1 MVFIRD
7 VRRPALSSLVALILS
22 ASFIAAPP
30 QSTFASTASVHQSS
44 QGKRPARKPQPAEE
58 IAQAMTPRDI
68 LDRVRAS
75 TSQKERIEL
84 LEKFLQ
90 SSRGSDVESEAREML
105 MREYALRGEQ
115 NLREGSPQL
124 AMQDFKSVFRLAPA
138 PITDK
143 IFGQFIFPLPMAM
156 NAFGYRTESVQLMK
170 SFESR
175 FSSDANRLVQIGFF
189 YVQIEAPIE
198 AVRVLEQTVQLA
210 PEDHRAHNSLGTA
223 YLINLRL
230 DDAATEF
237 ERALQLNPRDEY
249 ANLNFAQIL
258 RARGD
263 HQRAAT
269 YYQKHIELKPDDS
282 EGRGGLAVSL
292 LALGRDDEA
301 EREIKRAMELGKSD
315 YRFLTQLAYFY
326 ATRKKTAIARP
337 LIERAAR
344 IDPRYAWAHITKAN
358 IDLLESKYGDAL
370 TTMIT
375 AQTLAAFPTLQFE
388 LAKALM
394 AVDGYDQALE
404 VMSKSFQLTPG
415 GEFETLLGGA
425 EKARSPRLD
434 MLLERERQ
442 AALFLNEHPTTG
454 MQYRLAEALARI
466 DYFIKVAKAA
476 RKPGD
481 GSQNRRRARA
491 AQAGAANAADG
502 NATGDDIKS
511 ATRPRRAPAGKDAP
525 GSLSAPLSAG
535 RDANLPGI
543 AELLKAVTTF
553 TTLDDGRQPFRMV
566 WVARKLTDSGIA
578 LDAAEQLARRAIAVA
593 DRATE
598 PDGSMRDAPLLD
610 REGRRAVFLGRA
622 HDVLGWTLL
631 KKGDS
636 LGAVESLQK
645 SVQVY
650 PASQERQGAVWHLA
664 VATQEAGD
672 ERRALDLYI
681 ASYEPNSPTSTER
694 RSQIESLYKKL
705 NGSLAGLAEKLKTR

>member
-1 MVFIRD
+1 MKYNEVNIRV
-7 VRRPALSSLVALILS
+7 VRRPVISSLIALILITS
-22 ASFIAAPP
+22 INVGSSIAA
-30 QSTFASTASVHQSS
+30 FASTHSARQGSQS
-44 QGKRPARKPQPAEE
+44 KRPARKTPPAES
-58 IAQAMTPRDI
+58 ATPALTPRDV

-75 TSQKERIEL
+75 TSQKERIDL

-90 SSRGSDVESEAREML
+90 SSKGSDVEGEAREML

-138 PITDK
+138 TITDK
-143 IFGQFIFPLPMAM
+143 IFGQYIFPLPMAM

-175 FSSDANRLVQIGFF
+175 FSAEPNRLVQIGFF
-189 YVQIEAPIE
+189 YVQIEAPLE

-230 DDAATEF
+230 EDAAAEF

-249 ANLNFAQIL
+249 ANLNLAQVA

-263 HQRAAT
+263 HQRAVT
-269 YYQKHIELKPDDS
+269 YYRKHIEIKPDDS
-282 EGRGGLAVSL
+282 EARGGLAVSL
-292 LALGRDDEA
+292 LALGLEEEA
-301 EREIKRAMELGKSD
+301 EREIKQAMDVGKGD

-326 ATRKKTAIARP
+326 AAKKKTAIARP
-337 LIERAAR
+337 LVERAAR

-370 TTMIT
+370 TTLIS
-375 AQTLAAFPTLQFE
+375 AQTLGAFPTLQFE
-388 LAKALM
+388 LVKALM
-394 AVDGYDQALE
+394 AVDGYDQAID
-404 VMSKSFQLTPG
+404 VMNKAFRLTPE

-425 EKARSPRLD
+425 EKARSLRLD
-434 MLLERERQ
+434 LLLERERQ
-442 AALFLNEHPTTG
+442 AALFLNEQPTTG
-454 MQYRLAEALARI
+454 MQYRLAEALGRI
-466 DYFIKVAKAA
+466 DYFVKVAKAA

-481 GSQNRRRARA
+481 GPAGRRRSRPAPQSSA
-491 AQAGAANAADG
+491 SVSG
-502 NATGDDIKS
+502 GDELKK
-511 ATRPRRAPAGKDAP
+511 ATRPRRAPATGQA
-525 GSLSAPLSAG
+525 GSLSGPLTAG
-535 RDANLPGI
+535 ADANLPGVV
-543 AELLKAVTTF
+543 ELLKAVTTF
-553 TTLDDGRQPFRMV
+553 TTLDDGRQPFRMI
-566 WVARKLTDSGIA
+566 WAARKLADNGIA
-578 LDAAEQLARRAIAVA
+578 LDAAEQLARRAIAMA

-598 PDGSMRDAPLLD
+598 PEGYMRDAPLLD

-636 LGAVESLQK
+636 KGAVENLQK

-650 PASQERQGAVWHLA
+650 PASQERQSAVWHLA
-664 VATQEAGD
+664 VATHEAGD

-681 ASYEPNSPTSTER
+681 ASYEPDAPTSTER

-705 NGSLAGLAEKLKTR
+705 NGSLTGLAERLKAR